1 MIELHSSLY
10 KKVTL
15 GLGVSS
21 FLIFSNLYYFQ
32 PLLPYFMGEFNAT
45 EIQVNWLFSSTT
57 LAVAFSLIPW
67 AIISEVYGRRP
78 VMLISLLLIPFVNL
92 LMFFSQEL
100 SHLIL
105 LRTLLGIS
113 LAGFI
118 AVAVAYMAEE
128 FEPQAL
134 LVALGSYISANT
146 LGGICG
152 RIYGGIMTDFM
163 GLKWTILSMSIL
175 SVLTL
180 IFVFPLIVKQKKFVA
195 QNARFFHHNRQLL
208 AHIRNPKIFIA
219 TIIGGLNFAILI
231 STYTIMG
238 FKLSAA
244 PISLPASITSLIFLC
259 YLGGTLSAKL
269 SGRWTKHYSPLSGVF
284 LGVAICFV
292 ALIIMFFQSMFSIFL
307 GLLLLS
313 GGGFFIHSLAYGYVG
328 KNAQHGKSTAT
339 ALYLVMYYSGSSVG
353 GFVLIY
359 CWQIGAWPMVFS
371 VATMTYFVIS
381 ALNLYLTKQPAMH
394 IEELLVS
401 K

>member
-1 MIELHSSLY
+1 MIELHSPLY

-15 GLGVSS
+15 GLGLSS
-21 FLIFSNLYYFQ
+21 FLVFCNLYYFQ
-32 PLLPYFMGEFNAT
+32 PLLPYFMSRFDAT
-45 EIQVNWLFSSTT
+45 EIQVNWLFSSST

-67 AIISEVYGRRP
+67 AIISEVYGRRL
-78 VMLISLLLIPFVNL
+78 VMLISLLLIPLVNL

-128 FEPQAL
+128 FESQAL

-146 LGGICG
+146 LGGISG
-152 RIYGGIMTDFM
+152 RIYGGVMTDFM

-180 IFVFPLIVKQKKFVA
+180 IFVFPLIVKQKNFVA
-195 QNARFFHHNRQLL
+195 QNTRFFHHNRQLL

-244 PISLPASITSLIFLC
+244 PISLPASVTSLIFLC

-269 SGRWTKHYSPLSGVF
+269 SGYWTKHYSALSGIF
-284 LGVAICFV
+284 LGIVICFI
-292 ALIIMFFQSMFSIFL
+292 ALLIMFLQSMFSIFL

-313 GGGFFIHSLAYGYVG
+313 GGGFFIHSLSYGYVG
-328 KNAQHGKSTAT
+328 KNAKHGKSTAT
-339 ALYLVMYYSGSSVG
+339 ALYLVMYYSGSSIG

-359 CWQIGAWPMVFS
+359 CWQVGAWTMVFT
-371 VATMTYFVIS
+371 VATITYLIMSV
-381 ALNLYLTKQPAMH
+381 LNFQ
-394 IEELLVS
+394 LVRQTVVNM
-401 K
+401 KKCIN